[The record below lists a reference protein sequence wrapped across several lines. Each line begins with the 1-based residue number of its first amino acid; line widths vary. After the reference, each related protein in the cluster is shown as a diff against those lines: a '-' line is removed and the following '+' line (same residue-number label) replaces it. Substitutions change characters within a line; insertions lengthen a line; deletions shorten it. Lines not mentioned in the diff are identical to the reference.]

1 MSMPRTTRTL
11 AVVAA
16 LALWTAAL
24 GGCGSDSDD
33 AKGGANAKE
42 SADDA
47 AISSIPAEEF
57 VEKGNAVCRAN
68 GEAIGSKF
76 ASLSQ
81 PPTRAELSDAFETM
95 LRESY
100 KITGSILAIGAPVGK
115 EKELVDLLLEAQRV
129 TEQVEAEGQAAFF
142 ASESDPWAEVT
153 ADLVDE
159 LGLTDCQPQA

>member
-1 MSMPRTTRTL
+1 MAPRYGVANPRT
-11 AVVAA
+11 A
-16 LALWTAAL
+16 LALWTAAM

-33 AKGGANAKE
+33 GAKGGADAKE
-42 SADDA
+42 TGNDA
-47 AISSIPAEEF
+47 AIRSIPAEEF

-81 PPTRAELSDAFETM
+81 PPTPAELSDAFETM

-100 KITGSILAIGAPVGK
+100 NITGSILAIGAPEDK

-142 ASESDPWAEVT
+142 ARESDPWAEVT
-153 ADLVDE
+153 ADLVAE
-159 LGLTDCQPQA
+159 LGLTDCQSPA